1 MTWATILMPGSSP
14 FQLSSNRCAAI
25 GSSPRGYQ
33 RCRKGCDSCS
43 VHFAHADQ
51 LCRKII
57 EGKLMPT
64 WLRSL
69 VNAFL
74 GKVPGKTSRLDTATR
89 MAMDADFSDRQES
102 MPHGLRSRR
111 ERDDGHLVKPTGSS
125 ADLDPVEELIRV
137 VSEAQGRDA
146 EDELRLYHPMGG
158 DRPSF
163 FQRRRPNRR

>member
-1 MTWATILMPGSSP
+1 
-14 FQLSSNRCAAI
+14 
-25 GSSPRGYQ
+25 
-33 RCRKGCDSCS
+33 

-64 WLRSL
+64 WLGSL

-74 GKVPGKTSRLDTATR
+74 GKVPGKTSRLDIATR

-125 ADLDPVEELIRV
+125 ADLDPVEEPIRV

-158 DRPSF
+158 DRPSS